1 MKTFTGGLPTSK
13 SLSRF
18 IVNDAGE
25 LSLLSL
31 LLLGAAVALVH
42 DRLDFALGMPGHH
55 GLEWMTVLLF
65 ARFTSRSTWVAIV
78 VAMGA
83 AGTDVGLAGNLMHT
97 VHKIPLYFIS
107 AVMVDALYMAL
118 PRRWHTIPAGAL
130 LGLLAHCT
138 RIIIMM
144 LLAVAG
150 LRFGVFR
157 NGFLFPLTAYAGFGL
172 VGGACGALLAQAWRH
187 GVPGHRPG

>member
-1 MKTFTGGLPTSK
+1 MKTFTGGLPTSR

-65 ARFTSRSTWVAIV
+65 ARFTSRRTWVAIV
-78 VAMGA
+78 VAAGA
-83 AGTDVGLAGNLMHT
+83 AGTDLGLAGNLMHA
-97 VHKIPLYFIS
+97 VYKIPLYS
-107 AVMVDALYMAL
+107 ASALMVDALYIAL
-118 PRRWHTIPAGAL
+118 PRRWHTVPAGAL
-130 LGLLAHCT
+130 VGLLAHCT
-138 RIIIMM
+138 RIIIMA
-144 LLAVAG
+144 LLALAG
-150 LRFGVFR
+150 VKMGVFR
-157 NGFLFPLTAYAGFGL
+157 NGFLFPFMTYAGFGL